1 MNIIINKMAKAIK
14 KKKDENLIPI
24 EKMITTEEMNGL
36 IAVVRSRQEFFQRM
50 ASEKTI
56 ARERSN
62 SLLEER
68 LNGTANKEAKDKIM
82 LLGEKLMA
90 EADKVYMKQYKE
102 ELSHQS
108 GMVEFLHRFTN
119 DKFTDLTGFFSL

>member
-1 MNIIINKMAKAIK
+1 MSKAIK
-14 KKKDENLIPI
+14 KKKEENLIPI
-24 EKMITTEEMNGL
+24 EKMITQEEMTSL
-36 IAVVRSRQEFFQRM
+36 IAVIRSRQEFFQEM
-50 ASEKTI
+50 ANEKTI

-68 LNGTANKEAKDKIM
+68 LNGMASKEAKDKIM

-90 EADKVYMKQYKE
+90 EADKVYMKKYKE

>member
-1 MNIIINKMAKAIK
+1 MAKAIK

-36 IAVVRSRQEFFQRM
+36 IAVVRSRQEFFQRR
-50 ASEKTI
+50 ANEKTI

-62 SLLEER
+62 SLLEEK
-68 LNGTANKEAKDKIM
+68 LNGMASKEAKDKIM

-90 EADKVYMKQYKE
+90 EADKVYMKQYEE

-119 DKFTDLTGFFSL
+119 DKFTDLTGFFNL